1 MSGIQEDGDRPA
13 NPRAEAAEIEQLEA
27 SIKEFVRQRAANE
40 AATQNRPTLEIKKP
54 SHSRSEAVRYY
65 RDALKWDVLPLAAP
79 GKGGKRPLIPGYT
92 EWKRDQLTDDLLKK
106 HFGPGKTSN
115 IGLIVRSPHLIVD
128 LDSKEDQGTSAR
140 EWLETKQQL
149 KTVPRER
156 TGGGYHLHFCCRD
169 LPPFQKR
176 DGSPYKKALA
186 ANVTPQVTAELF
198 YEGLNV
204 VLSPSVHQSG
214 ASYEW
219 EVVGEV
225 PEVTWTE
232 LQSWFGFQNPA
243 GRPTDAKRQAASKE
257 WLQQFKGDLTTLNIV
272 ELAKTLK
279 NYGHLIAP
287 DERKHSVRCPWHED
301 HGNKAEGWSAADTS
315 SVIYEESD
323 RNFPVFSCLH
333 QRHGPKSLEHFL
345 AWAESMTPGI
355 VDAHCAQSRVFVPGI
370 RNEDGRVRILLPDQG
385 RPVGIFAA
393 QIAGAIAPRHKWF
406 VKDRVVVEPRMVS
419 PTEDLTYFGVVPISA
434 VEICTAVEQFVET
447 GSLGRGGDGVFLPD
461 TMAESQG
468 RQLLS
473 APQFVNGLPRIS
485 RVLEYRQPIIHEGEL
500 ILQSVG
506 YDERFATFT
515 RPDAPAV
522 SEMSLEEA
530 KDLISEAIEGFP
542 WKSAQ
547 DLTHAIAR
555 LITPFCR
562 GLMGWWA
569 RTPLW
574 FFNANRPRAGK
585 DYLNGIVQIV
595 YSGYAFEDAALNRER
610 EEVRKRITT
619 ALMFGRRSMHF
630 ANCRDKLDQTALEQ
644 AITAPLWVD
653 RVLGSNREVQLANE
667 MEFSLSANVGVSYTP
682 DFDARV
688 RKIRLAYPDED
699 ANARVFRRPDLH
711 GWVRNHRAE
720 LLSAVFALVR
730 NWYAAGRPACPTPF
744 TSFPEWSRI
753 VGGITYL
760 AGFGD
765 PCQPHEAD
773 GSSGDEL
780 TEAMRALFTLCYE
793 THPEEW
799 IEKKEIYEVVEEQQ
813 AENDILNFFGDFSE
827 QSRRSDQTR
836 FGKNLQHF
844 AGRVLNGILLAS
856 RPSGQSGRTDRAQF
870 RFSKPRSDLS
880 DSGAQIHA
888 TFFGS
893 KSTNNPEKK
902 QLEGNLGD
910 FGDSARAVTDEEDEA
925 ANPRVEVEQTAGDD
939 QATEDRRS
947 RRTRRSSVTDTIP
960 PVIVTQ
966 RKSLEGIAE
975 AVRKADMIA
984 FDLETYGATLDPWQG
999 EIRILSLA
1007 VPGAPPWLL
1016 DLQAIG
1022 YDLGSLTSV
1031 LEAKKLIGHNAKFD
1045 ALWLRVKCG
1054 LNINLIYCT
1063 CTASRLLT
1071 AGTEEENGL
1080 AACLSTHL
1088 NVHLAKDQGCSDWGS
1103 MLLTDEQT
1111 AYCADD
1117 VRYLHELQS
1126 ILDERLLEAGL
1137 GKVAELEMALLP
1149 VIVNIEAAGFAV
1161 DRSRLETIR
1170 GQAQS
1175 ETQCAVAE
1183 LHQTL
1188 GTSVNPAS
1196 PSQLLSA
1203 LKQRGVILKDTS
1215 EESLLQASDTT
1226 VIPALLRYRAA
1237 EKRLQLTQKLLD
1249 SIKTDGRIHGQ
1260 FNPTGTATGRFSS
1273 KEPNMQNIE
1282 RGEVR
1287 ECFTA
1292 QQGKVLIVA
1301 DYSQI
1306 ELRLAAAIAPEP
1318 LMIESYNSGADL
1330 HVRTAGIILSKADE
1344 AVTPDE
1350 RRLAKGIN
1358 FGLLYG
1364 QRADGLVRY
1373 LKTSYGVTITKAE
1386 SAKFISRFFG
1396 SYKGLRQ
1403 WQQRAKRIAGN
1414 PATREIRTRFG
1425 RRRLLPKDKS
1435 WQRYTSV
1442 LNTPIQGGSNDGLK
1456 LALLELSRKLP
1467 AGARI
1472 VSTVHDEIIVEC
1484 NASDADQVKVHVESE
1499 MKSAVGVLY
1508 PEVPIIVES
1517 RVCNN
1522 WAEK

>member
-1 MSGIQEDGDRPA
+1 MSGSQEDGERPA

-27 SIKEFVRQRAANE
+27 SIKEFVRQRTENGAAL
-40 AATQNRPTLEIKKP
+40 QNRQTLEIKKP

-65 RDALKWDVLPLAAP
+65 RDKLKWDVLPLAAP

-92 EWKRDQLTDDLLKK
+92 EWKGDQLTDDLLKK

-156 TGGGYHLHFCCRD
+156 TGGGYHLHFYCRD

-186 ANVTPQVTAELF
+186 ANVTTQVTAELF
-198 YEGLNV
+198 FEGLNV

-219 EVVGEV
+219 EVVGDI
-225 PEVTWTE
+225 PEVTWAE
-232 LQSWFGFQNPA
+232 LQNWFGFQNPT
-243 GRPTDAKRQAASKE
+243 GGSTDAKREAASRE
-257 WLQQFKGDLTTLNIV
+257 WLQQYKGDLTTLNIV
-272 ELAKTLK
+272 KLAKTLK
-279 NYGHLIAP
+279 NYGHLISP
-287 DERKHSVRCPWHED
+287 DERKHSVKCPWHEE
-301 HGNKAEGWSAADTS
+301 HGKKAEAWSAADTS
-315 SVIYEESD
+315 SVIYEAGNRS
-323 RNFPVFSCLH
+323 FPVFTCLH
-333 QRHGPKSLEHFL
+333 QRHGPKTLEHFL

-355 VDAHCAQSRVFVPGI
+355 VDANCARSRVFVPGTQA
-370 RNEDGRVRILLPDQG
+370 EDGRVKILLPDEG

-393 QIAGAIAPRHKWF
+393 QIASAIAPKHKWF
-406 VKDRVVVEPRMVS
+406 VKDHVVVEPRMVQ
-419 PTEDLTYFGVVPISA
+419 PTEILTYFGIMLISA

-447 GSLGRGGDGVFLPD
+447 GSLDRKDETIFLPD
-461 TMAESQG
+461 TMSEPVG

-485 RVLEYRQPIIHEGEL
+485 RVLEYRLPIIHEGEL
-500 ILQSVG
+500 ILQKIG
-506 YDERFATFT
+506 YDDRFAAFT
-515 RPDAPAV
+515 RPDAPEV

-530 KDLISEAIEGFP
+530 KVLISEALQGFP
-542 WKSAQ
+542 WKSPQ

-562 GLMGWWA
+562 GLMGWSA

-595 YSGYAFEDAALNRER
+595 YSGYASEDAALNRDR

-630 ANCRDKLDQTALEQ
+630 ANCRDKLDHTALEQ

-720 LLSAVFALVR
+720 MLSAVFALVR
-730 NWYAAGRPACPTPF
+730 NWFAAGQPAGPTPF

-753 VGGITYL
+753 VGGITHL

-765 PCQPHEAD
+765 PCLPHEAD
-773 GSSGDEL
+773 GSTGDEL

-793 THPEEW
+793 AHPEEW
-799 IEKKEIYEVVEEQQ
+799 LEKKEIYEVLEEQQ
-813 AENDILNFFGDFSE
+813 VENDILNFFGDFSE

-844 AGRVLNGILLAS
+844 AGRVLNGILLAP

-870 RFSKPRSDLS
+870 RFTKPRGDIS

-893 KSTNNPEKK
+893 KSTDNLEKK
-902 QLEGNLGD
+902 QLEGNVGD
-910 FGDSARAVTDEEDEA
+910 FGDLARVVTDEGDQT
-925 ANPRVEVEQTAGDD
+925 ANPRVEVEQTAGDG
-939 QATEDRRS
+939 QAPEDRRS
-947 RRTRRSSVTDTIP
+947 RRTRRSSVTDKIP
-960 PVIVTQ
+960 PIIVTQ
-966 RKSLEGIAE
+966 RESLEGIAE
-975 AVRKADMIA
+975 SVRRMDMIA
-984 FDLETYGATLDPWQG
+984 FDLETYGETLDPWQG

-1016 DLQAIG
+1016 DLKAIG
-1022 YDLGSLTSV
+1022 YDLGSLKSV

-1071 AGTEEENGL
+1071 AGTDDENGL
-1080 AACLSTHL
+1080 GACLSTHL
-1088 NVHLAKDQGCSDWGS
+1088 NLDLAKDQGCSDWGS

-1126 ILDERLLEAGL
+1126 ILDQRLQEAGL
-1137 GKVAELEMALLP
+1137 EKVAELEMALLP
-1149 VIVNIEAAGFAV
+1149 VIVDTEAAGFAV
-1161 DRSRLETIR
+1161 DSRRLETLR
-1170 GQAQS
+1170 NQARS
-1175 ETQCAVAE
+1175 ETQNAVVR

-1196 PSQLLSA
+1196 PLQLLSA

-1215 EESLLQASDTT
+1215 EESLLQAPDTT
-1226 VIPALLRYRAA
+1226 VIPILLQYRAA
-1237 EKRLQLTQKLLD
+1237 EKRQQLTQKLLD
-1249 SIKTDGRIHGQ
+1249 SIKADGRIHGQ
-1260 FNPTGTATGRFSS
+1260 FNPTGAATGRFSS
-1273 KEPNMQNIE
+1273 KEPNMQNVE

-1287 ECFTA
+1287 ECFIA
-1292 QQGKVLIVA
+1292 APGKVLIVA

-1318 LMIESYNSGADL
+1318 LMIESYKLGADL
-1330 HVRTAGIILSKADE
+1330 HVRTAGIILNKEDE

-1364 QRADGLVRY
+1364 QRPDGLVRY
-1373 LKTSYGVTITKAE
+1373 LKTSYGLTITKSQSE
-1386 SAKFISRFFG
+1386 KFIARFFG
-1396 SYKGLRQ
+1396 AYKGLRR
-1403 WQQRAKRIAGN
+1403 WQQNAKRSANN
-1414 PATREIRTRFG
+1414 PAIREIRTRFG
-1425 RRRLLPKDKS
+1425 RRRLIPKGKY
-1435 WQRYTSV
+1435 WQRYTSA

-1467 AGARI
+1467 PGATI

-1484 NASDADQVKVHVESE
+1484 NASDADLAKVHVESE
-1499 MKSAVGVLY
+1499 MKSAVEVLY